1 MLNVLNV
8 IGRSAVRAGKTDVM
22 RAEKCSMEISVSEH
36 SVAIRANCAAES
48 VDKSD
53 ARNAVKNGAL
63 LSAKTADLPT
73 AKSAGQKTGKSGALS
88 VARNAE
94 TNVA

>member
-22 RAEKCSMEISVSEH
+22 RAVKCSIEIRGSEH
-36 SVAIRANCAAES
+36 SAVTQANCAAGN

-53 ARNAVKNGAL
+53 ARNAVKKDAL
-63 LSAKTADLPT
+63 SNAKTAASAT

-94 TNVA
+94 TNGA